1 MTFVSYCRSQGRI
14 AVSTARRSAGACAM
28 AFGAVAAIAAVAAM
42 TLLPSAGHAQEASSP
57 GAIPHSPAAPA
68 ASAPATAAASA
79 PASAPVS
86 GTTGASGDLVIRTIG
101 AISYVCGG
109 VAEDE
114 QRQLASREK
123 NFNMGLLFTQGAHGE
138 FLSDVDVR
146 LVRDGHETA
155 KFRATGPRC
164 LIKAP
169 EGSYNVQAVYNGQS
183 KSVVVKTGTRN
194 TQIRW

>member
-1 MTFVSYCRSQGRI
+1 M

-28 AFGAVAAIAAVAAM
+28 AFGAVAAVAAVAAM
-42 TLLPSAGHAQEASSP
+42 TLLPAAGHAQEASSP
-57 GAIPHSPAAPA
+57 GAIPHSPATPA
-68 ASAPATAAASA
+68 ATAPATA
-79 PASAPVS
+79 PASAPA
-86 GTTGASGDLVIRTIG
+86 GTGADLVIRTIG
-101 AISYVCGG
+101 AVSYVCGG

-114 QRQLASREK
+114 QRQLAAREK
-123 NFNMGLLFTQGAHGE
+123 NFNMSLLFTEGARGE

-146 LVRDGHETA
+146 LVRDGHEAA

-169 EGSYNVQAVYNGQS
+169 EGSYNVQAVHNGQS